1 MKPFTVVITDSVFP
15 SLDIERS
22 VLGAVGAHLTALQ
35 ATREE
40 ELLEAVEDADGLLV
54 CYAPVTQRVIERA
67 SRCRVIARYGIGV
80 DNVDLQ
86 AAAARGIVVTNV
98 PDYCIEEVSDHA
110 LALIL
115 ACARRVVHLDRLVHT
130 GRWDPNDALPIR
142 RLQGQVL
149 GLVGF
154 GKIPRRVAAK
164 AAGVGLISVTF
175 DPFVDAATCAAHG
188 AKKVDLSTLLTEA
201 DFVSVHAPLTAQT
214 RGLIGEA
221 ELRQMKPTAFLVN
234 TARGPVV
241 SEAALVT
248 ALQAGLIAGAALDV
262 VETEPL
268 PPTHP
273 LMTLPQ
279 VLLTPHVAFYSQESV
294 QELQRKAAEEVARVL
309 TGHAPHYAV
318 PLPAVPISQGGR

>member
-1 MKPFTVVITDSVFP
+1 MKRFTVVVTDSVFP

-22 VLGAVGAHLTALQ
+22 VLGAVGAHLMTLQ
-35 ATREE
+35 ATRED

-130 GRWDPNDALPIR
+130 GRWDPKDALPIR

-164 AAGVGLISVTF
+164 AAGVGLLPVTF

-214 RGLIGEA
+214 RGLIGDA
-221 ELRQMKPTAFLVN
+221 QLRRMKPTAFLIN

-241 SEAALVT
+241 REAALVK
-248 ALQAGLIAGAALDV
+248 ALQAGWIAGAALDV

-279 VLLTPHVAFYSQESV
+279 VLLTPHVAFYSQESM

-318 PLPAVPISQGGR
+318 PLPSVPMSQGGR

>member
-1 MKPFTVVITDSVFP
+1 MKQFTVVVTDAVSP

-22 VLGAVGAHLTALQ
+22 VLGAVGAHLMTLQ
-35 ATREE
+35 ATRED

-130 GRWDPNDALPIR
+130 GRWDPKDALPIR
-142 RLQGQVL
+142 RLHGQVL
-149 GLVGF
+149 GLV

-164 AAGVGLISVTF
+164 AAGVGLLPVTF

-214 RGLIGEA
+214 RGLIGDA
-221 ELRQMKPTAFLVN
+221 QLRRMKPTAFLIN

-241 SEAALVT
+241 REAALVK
-248 ALQAGLIAGAALDV
+248 ALQAGWIAGAALDV

-279 VLLTPHVAFYSQESV
+279 VLLTPHVAFYSQESM

-318 PLPAVPISQGGR
+318 PLPSVPMSQGGR

>member
-1 MKPFTVVITDSVFP
+1 
-15 SLDIERS
+15 
-22 VLGAVGAHLTALQ
+22 
-35 ATREE
+35 
-40 ELLEAVEDADGLLV
+40 
-54 CYAPVTQRVIERA
+54 
-67 SRCRVIARYGIGV
+67 
-80 DNVDLQ
+80 
-86 AAAARGIVVTNV
+86 
-98 PDYCIEEVSDHA
+98 
-110 LALIL
+110 
-115 ACARRVVHLDRLVHT
+115 
-130 GRWDPNDALPIR
+130 
-142 RLQGQVL
+142 
-149 GLVGF
+149 
-154 GKIPRRVAAK
+154 
-164 AAGVGLISVTF
+164 VGLISVTF

-221 ELRQMKPTAFLVN
+221 ELRQMKPTAFLIN

-241 SEAALVT
+241 SETALVT
-248 ALQAGLIAGAALDV
+248 ALQAGWIAGAALDV

-318 PLPAVPISQGGR
+318 PLPSVPISQGGR

>member
-115 ACARRVVHLDRLVHT
+115 ACARRIVHLDRLVHT
-130 GRWDPNDALPIR
+130 GRWDPKDALPIR

-164 AAGVGLISVTF
+164 AAGVGLIPVTF

-188 AKKVDLSTLLTEA
+188 ARKVDLSALLAEA

-214 RGLIGEA
+214 RGLIGDA
-221 ELRQMKPTAFLVN
+221 ELRRMKPTAFLIN

-241 SEAALVT
+241 REAALVK
-248 ALQAGLIAGAALDV
+248 ALQAGWIAGAALDV

-279 VLLTPHVAFYSQESV
+279 VLLTPHVAFYSQESM

-318 PLPAVPISQGGR
+318 PLPSVPMSQGGR

>member
-1 MKPFTVVITDSVFP
+1 MKRFTVVVTDSVFP

-22 VLGAVGAHLTALQ
+22 VLGAVGAHLMTLQ
-35 ATREE
+35 ATRED

-115 ACARRVVHLDRLVHT
+115 ACARRIVHLDRLVHT
-130 GRWDPNDALPIR
+130 GRWDPKDALPIR

-164 AAGVGLISVTF
+164 AAGVGLLPVTF

-214 RGLIGEA
+214 RGLIGDA
-221 ELRQMKPTAFLVN
+221 ELRRMKPTAFLIN

-241 SEAALVT
+241 REAALVK
-248 ALQAGLIAGAALDV
+248 ALQAGWIAGAALDV

-279 VLLTPHVAFYSQESV
+279 VLLTPHVAFYSQESM

-318 PLPAVPISQGGR
+318 PLLSVPMSQGGR

>member
-1 MKPFTVVITDSVFP
+1 MKRFTVVVTDSVFP

-22 VLGAVGAHLTALQ
+22 VLGAVGAHLMTLQ
-35 ATREE
+35 ATRED

-115 ACARRVVHLDRLVHT
+115 ACARRIVHLDRLVHT
-130 GRWDPNDALPIR
+130 GRWDPKDALPIR

-164 AAGVGLISVTF
+164 AAGVGLLPVTF

-214 RGLIGEA
+214 RGLIGDA
-221 ELRQMKPTAFLVN
+221 ELRRMKPTAFLIN

-241 SEAALVT
+241 REAALVK
-248 ALQAGLIAGAALDV
+248 ALQAGWIAGAALDV

-279 VLLTPHVAFYSQESV
+279 VLLTPHVAFYSQESM

-318 PLPAVPISQGGR
+318 PLPSVPMSQGGR

>member
-1 MKPFTVVITDSVFP
+1 MKQFTVVVTDAVSP

-22 VLGAVGAHLTALQ
+22 VLGAVGAHLMPLQ
-35 ATREE
+35 ATRED

-130 GRWDPNDALPIR
+130 GRWDPKDALPIR

-164 AAGVGLISVTF
+164 AAGVGLLPVTF

-214 RGLIGEA
+214 RGLIGDA
-221 ELRQMKPTAFLVN
+221 QLRRMKPTAFLIN

-241 SEAALVT
+241 REAALVK
-248 ALQAGLIAGAALDV
+248 ALQAGWIAGAALDV

-279 VLLTPHVAFYSQESV
+279 VLLTPHVAFYSQESM

-318 PLPAVPISQGGR
+318 PLPSVPMSQGGR

>member
-1 MKPFTVVITDSVFP
+1 MKQFTVVVTDAVSP

-22 VLGAVGAHLTALQ
+22 VLGAVGAHLMTLQ
-35 ATREE
+35 ATRED

-130 GRWDPNDALPIR
+130 GRWDPKDALPIR

-164 AAGVGLISVTF
+164 AAGVGLLPVTF

-214 RGLIGEA
+214 RGLIGDA
-221 ELRQMKPTAFLVN
+221 QLRRMKPTAFLIN

-241 SEAALVT
+241 REAALVK
-248 ALQAGLIAGAALDV
+248 ALQAGWIAGAALDV

-279 VLLTPHVAFYSQESV
+279 VLLTPHVAFYSQESM

-318 PLPAVPISQGGR
+318 PLPSVPMSQGGR

>member
-1 MKPFTVVITDSVFP
+1 MNRFTVVVTDSPLP

-22 VLGAVGAHLTALQ
+22 VLGAVGAELIPLQ
-35 ATREE
+35 VTREE
-40 ELLEAVEDADGLLV
+40 DLLEAVTEADGLLV
-54 CYAPVTQRVIERA
+54 GYAPVTQRVIDRA
-67 SRCRVIARYGIGV
+67 LRCRVIAREGIGV

-110 LALIL
+110 LALVL
-115 ACARRVVHLDRLVHT
+115 ACARRVVYLDRLVHT
-130 GRWDPNDALPIR
+130 GQWDAKDALPIR

-154 GKIPRRVAAK
+154 GKIPRRVASK
-164 AAGVGLISVTF
+164 AAAVGLIPVTF
-175 DPFVDAATCAAHG
+175 DPFVDAAACATHG
-188 AKKVDLSTLLTEA
+188 AQKVDLSTLLAKA

-221 ELRQMKPTAFLVN
+221 ELRQMKPTAFLIN

-248 ALQAGLIAGAALDV
+248 ALQSGWIGGAALDV

-273 LMTLPQ
+273 LMILPQ
-279 VLLTPHVAFYSQESV
+279 VLLTPHVAFYSQESM
-294 QELQRKAAEEVARVL
+294 QELQRKAAEDVARVL
-309 TGHAPHYAV
+309 TGHPPRYPV
-318 PLPAVPISQGGR
+318 PLPSVPISQGGR

>member
-1 MKPFTVVITDSVFP
+1 MKQFTVVVTDAVSP

-22 VLGAVGAHLTALQ
+22 VLGAVGAHLMTLQ
-35 ATREE
+35 ATRED

-130 GRWDPNDALPIR
+130 GRWDPKDALPIR

-164 AAGVGLISVTF
+164 AAGVGLLPVTF

-214 RGLIGEA
+214 RGLIGDA
-221 ELRQMKPTAFLVN
+221 ELRRMKPTAFLIN

-241 SEAALVT
+241 REAALVK
-248 ALQAGLIAGAALDV
+248 ALQAGWIAGAALDV

-279 VLLTPHVAFYSQESV
+279 VLLTPHVAFYSQESM

-318 PLPAVPISQGGR
+318 PLPSVPMSQGGR